1 MTKLNI
7 ASRSLSM
14 PDYTIVIPVYYNEG
28 SLFPTMDAIYNE
40 VIKQNGE
47 YSCEVI
53 FVDDG
58 SGDNS
63 LEELLSIRKQ
73 YPDIVKII
81 KLTRNFGQGNALLA
95 GFSYA
100 KGKCVVAISA
110 DGQDPPDLINDML
123 RAFFKENYE
132 VVACTREARD
142 ESFYRVIT
150 SKIFYSLMRRM
161 AFPNMPAG
169 GFDYYLL
176 GRRAL
181 SVFFRNIDKHPF
193 FQGAILWTGF
203 KTKYISYVRRKR
215 TIGKSRFTLGKK
227 ITVFLD
233 GLMSYSFTPIRL
245 MSVIGI
251 AIAFVGFLG
260 ALYLVLARIF
270 GGTSVI
276 GWTSIIVAVLVLG
289 GLQMI
294 MLGIIGE
301 YLWRTLSQVRNRD
314 FYIIDVIYDEERET
328 WPERERVNFDSET
341 H

>member
-1 MTKLNI
+1 
-7 ASRSLSM
+7 M
-14 PDYTIVIPVYYNEG
+14 PDYTIVIPVYYNAG
-28 SLFPTMDAIYNE
+28 SLFPTMDALYNE

-58 SGDNS
+58 SGDSS
-63 LEELLSIRKQ
+63 LAELLSIRKE

-110 DGQDPPDLINDML
+110 DGQDPPGLINDML

-132 VVACTREARD
+132 VVVCTREARD

-150 SKIFYSLMRRM
+150 SKIFYSLMRRI
-161 AFPNMPAG
+161 AFPNMPTG
-169 GFDYYLL
+169 GFDYFLMS
-176 GRRAL
+176 RRAL
-181 SVFFRNIDKHPF
+181 SIFFRNIDKHPF
-193 FQGAILWTGF
+193 FQGGILWPGF

-215 TIGKSRFTLGKK
+215 TIGSSRWTRGKK
-227 ITVFLD
+227 ITYFLD

-245 MSVIGI
+245 ISVIGI
-251 AIAFVGFLG
+251 AIAFAGFIG
-260 ALYLVLARIF
+260 ALALALAKIIWGSPVL
-270 GGTSVI
+270 
-276 GWTSIIVAVLVLG
+276 GWTSIIVAMLVLG

-314 FYIIDVIYDEERET
+314 FYIIDVIYDQEGET
-328 WPERERVNFDSET
+328 WPEKEHIKFGSED